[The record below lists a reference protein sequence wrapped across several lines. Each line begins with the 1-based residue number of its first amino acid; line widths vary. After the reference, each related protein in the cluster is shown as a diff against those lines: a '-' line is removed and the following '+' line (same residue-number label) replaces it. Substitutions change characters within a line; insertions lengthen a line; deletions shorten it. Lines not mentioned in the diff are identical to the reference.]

1 MRVSCQILAKGQLQV
16 SKEERDAQ
24 LHGLFREVATI
35 ISDKCVNPDT
45 QRPYTVSQ
53 IERTMRD
60 LHVNINGSQSQ
71 AVELIR
77 RLQDTIPLERAR
89 MSVRLVIPGKEAKKL
104 KSEILSLVATVE
116 HEDYEDGL
124 EMVRHRGRG
133 QVKMTLLLFCANPTF
148 VSPPLGR
155 FSTGVCH

>member
-1 MRVSCQILAKGQLQV
+1 M
-16 SKEERDAQ
+16 
-24 LHGLFREVATI
+24 ATI
-35 ISDKCVNPDT
+35 VSDKCVNPDT

-60 LHVNINGSQSQ
+60 LHVNINPSQPAKSQ

-77 RLQDTIPLERAR
+77 RLQATIPLERAR

-116 HEDYEDGL
+116 HEDYDNGL
-124 EMVRHRGRG
+124 EMVRRERPRIGEAQGKVWCVVFSTH
-133 QVKMTLLLFCANPTF
+133 VVFPPT
-148 VSPPLGR
+148 SPPLPAGMR
-155 FSTGVCH
+155 H